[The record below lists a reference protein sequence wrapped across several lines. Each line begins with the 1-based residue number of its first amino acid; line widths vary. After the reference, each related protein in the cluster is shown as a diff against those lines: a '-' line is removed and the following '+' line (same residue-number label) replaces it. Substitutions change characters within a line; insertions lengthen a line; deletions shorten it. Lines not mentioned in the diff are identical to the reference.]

1 MINERDFSWG
11 SSANLLPWWNLL
23 LFPLVPSLVFL
34 GEHKNNSII
43 YIKCKFGL
51 NSVRLLLD
59 WKRHF
64 TVCPSVP
71 IFWSSASE
79 NIVEHT
85 SHLLSWVFSEWRGK
99 EWMAMP
105 PEAEWVCEIQLD
117 LRTMKLPETP
127 GNVIVGLGTRM
138 QVNHW
143 FFLGDIKEQL
153 QRSLHKIEV
162 IKRFSPSAVW
172 KEYWKIRTSVACG
185 EELEAPYC
193 GYNCITS
200 WSDEFQLYRRPKI

>member
-1 MINERDFSWG
+1 MVELAALSPGTFSG
-11 SSANLLPWWNLL
+11 
-23 LFPLVPSLVFL
+23 LFGGTQEQFNYLYKMQIWF
-34 GEHKNNSII
+34 
-43 YIKCKFGL
+43 KF
-51 NSVRLLLD
+51 SETVARLEKAL
-59 WKRHF
+59 H
-64 TVCPSVP
+64 SVP
-71 IFWSSASE
+71 ISPYVLIISIRKHCGAHITSAFLGFLWMERQRMDDNAPWS
-79 NIVEHT
+79 
-85 SHLLSWVFSEWRGK
+85 R
-99 EWMAMP
+99 
-105 PEAEWVCEIQLD
+105 VCEIQLD

-138 QVNHW
+138 QANYW